1 MVAEE
6 VRAYLEASQ
15 LLNTSAAISCG
26 GFSLGA
32 RDVVNPSV
40 SWWSRERRLLL
51 ISDERMKDSGD
62 CNAEVTLLNNNNQN
76 TSNLDTVL
84 GRTTLRRDP
93 TAEVSRETYI
103 LRLQATFNEQFDNPT
118 HPDKSSV
125 CAQFTGGLI
134 AT

>member
-15 LLNTSAAISCG
+15 LLNTSAAISRG

-62 CNAEVTLLNNNNQN
+62 CDAEVTLPNNNNQ
-76 TSNLDTVL
+76 TPATWALSRTVL
-84 GRTTLRRDP
+84 PYVDTQQLKF
-93 TAEVSRETYI
+93 RERHI
-103 LRLQATFNEQFDNPT
+103 LRLQATFYKQFDNPT
-118 HPDKSSV
+118 HSDKSSV
-125 CAQFTGGLI
+125 CAQFTGGLV

>member
-6 VRAYLEASQ
+6 VRAYLEANQ
-15 LLNTSAAISCG
+15 LLNTSTAISRS
-26 GFSLGA
+26 GFSPSA

-62 CNAEVTLLNNNNQN
+62 YNAEVTLLNNNNQN

-93 TAEVSRETYI
+93 TAEVSR
-103 LRLQATFNEQFDNPT
+103 
-118 HPDKSSV
+118 
-125 CAQFTGGLI
+125 
-134 AT
+134 